1 MLGSL
6 IVSRACCGAVPKT
19 EELRY
24 LALEPPSDRRVEMW
38 PEQDLGAASFGSLLK
53 PFLVVAYGLTHESY
67 PTIECRGA
75 ASGCWS
81 EKGHGRQTLIPA
93 LANSCNSYFLA
104 LSRAVEPA
112 ALRGVCLEYRL
123 AEPPAGSNEL
133 DFIGLGAGWPQTPS
147 AVLEAFHRLLLTR
160 SNRSVKLALDGMRLC
175 AQRGT
180 GKEAYLDCFAKT
192 GTAPCRH
199 HPAASGDGYAM
210 LIYPVDTPR
219 IILLAMK
226 HGTTGAHTAALAGE
240 LLRGSFHIGH
250 RA

>member
-1 MLGSL
+1 MASQALG
-6 IVSRACCGAVPKT
+6 GAESHPG
-19 EELRY
+19 ELRY
-24 LALEPPSDRRVEMW
+24 LALESPLSRPVEMW
-38 PEQDLGAASFGSLLK
+38 PEQEREAASFGSLLK
-53 PFLVVAYGLTHESY
+53 PFLVIAYGRTHESY
-67 PTIECRGA
+67 PTVECRGA

-93 LANSCNSYFLA
+93 LANSCNPYFLA
-104 LSRAVEPA
+104 LSRGMEPA

-123 AEPPAGSNEL
+123 AAPPAGSTEF
-133 DFIGLGAGWPQTPS
+133 DFIGLGAGWPQTPG
-147 AVLEAFHRLLLTR
+147 AVLEAFHRLVQTR

-175 AQRGT
+175 ARLGT
-180 GKEAYLDCFAKT
+180 AKEAYLDCFAKT

-199 HPAASGDGYAM
+199 HPAAPGDGYAM

-219 IILLAMK
+219 VILLTMK

-240 LLRGSFHIGH
+240 LLRSSFHISH